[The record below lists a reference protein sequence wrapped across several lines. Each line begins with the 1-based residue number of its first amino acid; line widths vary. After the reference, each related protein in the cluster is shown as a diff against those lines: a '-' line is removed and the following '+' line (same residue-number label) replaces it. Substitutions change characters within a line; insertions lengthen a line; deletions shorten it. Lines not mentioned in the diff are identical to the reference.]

1 MLHGIDMS
9 TVLKTKSKQPFSISP
24 NPSLLYLT
32 PSLKSTIHKVR
43 YVIENRQGLTA
54 LLGDIGLGKSSC
66 LRYLLGQYVGR
77 EDVVTAL
84 IPSPNFPSD
93 FAFLKSLCGD
103 FGLRP
108 RRSMVDQEQELRGF
122 LIELYTQD
130 KTAVLFIDEAQR
142 LTGKMLE
149 LVRVLLNFETEDT
162 KLIQIVLAGQLEL
175 RTKLMDESKKA
186 IRSRIF
192 APSLLAPLSLAE
204 TREMVAFRCEQAQV
218 TNPFT
223 DAALE
228 AVYATTGGV
237 PREILKVCAVAWDMA
252 QMADLSKVPPDLIE
266 AAASEAMLHE

>member
-1 MLHGIDMS
+1 MLHRRSMS
-9 TVLKTKSKQPFSISP
+9 TVVKTKPKQPFSISP

-54 LLGDIGLGKSSC
+54 ILGDIGLGKSSC
-66 LRYLLGQYVGR
+66 MRYLLGQYVGR

-122 LIELYTQD
+122 LVNLYSED
-130 KTAVLFIDEAQR
+130 KTAVVFIDEAQR

-149 LVRVLLNFETEDT
+149 LVRVLLNFETEET
-162 KLIQIVLAGQLEL
+162 KLIQIVLSGQLEL
-175 RTKLMDESKKA
+175 RTKLMDPTKKA

-218 TNPFT
+218 SNPFT
-223 DAALE
+223 DAALD
-228 AVYATTGGV
+228 AIYATTGGV
-237 PREILKVCAVAWDMA
+237 PREVLKVCAIAWDMA
-252 QMADLSKVPPDLIE
+252 QMADMTKVPPDLIE
-266 AAASEAMLHE
+266 AAVSEAVLHE

>member
-1 MLHGIDMS
+1 MSDMS
-9 TVLKTKSKQPFSISP
+9 TVTVPKSKPKRPFSISP

-32 PSLKSTIHKVR
+32 PSLKSTIHKVS
-43 YVIENRQGLTA
+43 YVIDNRQGLTA
-54 LLGDIGLGKSSC
+54 ILGDVGLGKSTV

-108 RRSMVDQEQELRGF
+108 RRSMVDQEQELRSF
-122 LIELYTQD
+122 VVSLYGED
-130 KTAVLFIDEAQR
+130 KTAVVFIDESQR

-175 RTKLMDESKKA
+175 RSKLMDPTKKA

-192 APSLLAPLSLAE
+192 APSLLAPLSLTE

-218 TNPFT
+218 SNPFNE
-223 DAALE
+223 AAID
-228 AVYATTGGV
+228 AVYAITGGI
-237 PREILKVCAVAWDMA
+237 PRDILKVCAIAWDMA
-252 QMADLSKVPPDLIE
+252 QMAEMSKVPPDLIE
-266 AAASEAMLHE
+266 AAASEAVLHE

>member
-1 MLHGIDMS
+1 MS
-9 TVLKTKSKQPFSISP
+9 SSVKAKPKKPFSISP

-32 PSLKSTIHKVR
+32 PSLKSTIHKVH

-54 LLGDIGLGKSSC
+54 ILGDIGLGKSTV

-77 EDVVTAL
+77 DDVVTAL

-103 FGLRP
+103 FGLQP
-108 RRSMVDQEQELRGF
+108 RRSMVDQEQELRRF
-122 LIELYTQD
+122 LISLYTED
-130 KTAVLFIDEAQR
+130 KTAVIFIDESQR

-175 RTKLMDESKKA
+175 RAKLMDPSKRA

-218 TNPFT
+218 TNPFPDPT
-223 DAALE
+223 IE
-228 AVYATTGGV
+228 TIYASTGGV
-237 PREILKVCAVAWDMA
+237 PRDVLKVCAVAWDMA
-252 QMADLSKVPPDLIE
+252 QLSGDARVLPEMIE
-266 AAASEAMLHE
+266 AAAAEAMLHE

>member
-1 MLHGIDMS
+1 MLHPHGMS
-9 TVLKTKSKQPFSISP
+9 TVTKQKAKQPFSISP

-54 LLGDIGLGKSSC
+54 ILGDIGLGKSSC

-77 EDVVTAL
+77 DDVVTAL
-84 IPSPNFPSD
+84 IASPNFPSD

-122 LIELYTQD
+122 LIELYGQD

-162 KLIQIVLAGQLEL
+162 KLIQIVLSGQLEL

-192 APSLLAPLSLAE
+192 APSMLAPLSLVE
-204 TREMVAFRCEQAQV
+204 TREMVDFRCEQAQV
-218 TNPFT
+218 SNPFSET
-223 DAALE
+223 AID
-228 AVYATTGGV
+228 AVYAHTGGV
-237 PREILKVCAVAWDMA
+237 PREVLKVCAIAWDMA
-252 QMADLSKVPPDLIE
+252 QMAELTKVPPDLIE

>member
-1 MLHGIDMS
+1 MS
-9 TVLKTKSKQPFSISP
+9 TLVKAKAKRPFSISP

-32 PSLKSTIHKVR
+32 PSLKSTIHKVH

-54 LLGDIGLGKSSC
+54 ILGDIGLGKSTV

-103 FGLRP
+103 FGLQP

-122 LIELYTQD
+122 LVSLYTED
-130 KTAVLFIDEAQR
+130 KTAVIFIDESQR

-149 LVRVLLNFETEDT
+149 LVRVLLNFETEET

-175 RTKLMDESKKA
+175 RSKLMDPSKRA

-218 TNPFT
+218 TNPFPDIT
-223 DAALE
+223 IE
-228 AVYATTGGV
+228 SVYAITGGV
-237 PREILKVCAVAWDMA
+237 PRDVLKVCAVAWDMS
-252 QMADLSKVPPDLIE
+252 QLNGDERVPPEMIE
-266 AAASEAMLHE
+266 IAAGEAMLHE

>member
-1 MLHGIDMS
+1 MNRMS
-9 TVLKTKSKQPFSISP
+9 TVVKHKPRQPFSISP

-43 YVIENRQGLTA
+43 YVIDNRQGLTA
-54 LLGDIGLGKSSC
+54 ILGDVGLGKSTV
-66 LRYLLGQYVGR
+66 LRYLLGQHVGR

-122 LIELYTQD
+122 LVNLYMED
-130 KTAVLFIDEAQR
+130 KTAVVFIDESQR

-175 RTKLMDESKKA
+175 RTKLMDPSKKA

-204 TREMVAFRCEQAQV
+204 TREMIAFRCEQAQV
-218 TNPFT
+218 ANPFS
-223 DAALE
+223 DAVVD
-228 AVYATTGGV
+228 AVYSTTGGV
-237 PREILKVCAVAWDMA
+237 PREVLKVCAVAWDMTI
-252 QMADLSKVPPDLIE
+252 MAGEEKVPLELIE
-266 AAASEAMLHE
+266 AAVGEASLHE

>member
-1 MLHGIDMS
+1 MA
-9 TVLKTKSKQPFSISP
+9 TVLKTKPKKPFSISP

-32 PSLKSTIHKVR
+32 PSLKSTIHKVH

-54 LLGDIGLGKSSC
+54 ILGDIGLGKSSL
-66 LRYLLGQYVGR
+66 LRYLHGQYVGR

-84 IPSPNFPSD
+84 MPSPNFPSD

-122 LIELYTQD
+122 LVSLYSED
-130 KTAVLFIDEAQR
+130 KTAVVFIDEAQR

-175 RTKLMDESKKA
+175 RTKLLDPTKKA

-204 TREMVAFRCEQAQV
+204 TREMISFRCEQAQMP
-218 TNPFT
+218 NPFPE
-223 DAALE
+223 LSVE
-228 AVYATTGGV
+228 AIYAVTGGV
-237 PREILKVCAVAWDMA
+237 PREVLKVCAVALDMA
-252 QMADLSKVPPDLIE
+252 QLSGEERIPPEAIE
-266 AAASEAMLHE
+266 VAAGEALLHE

>member
-1 MLHGIDMS
+1 MATTI
-9 TVLKTKSKQPFSISP
+9 KRRPKQPFSISP
-24 NPSLLYLT
+24 DPSLLYLT
-32 PSLKSTIHKVR
+32 PALKSTVHKVR

-54 LLGDIGLGKSSC
+54 ILGDVGLGKSSL

-77 EDVVTAL
+77 EDVVTTL

-122 LIELYTQD
+122 LISLYEQD
-130 KTAVLFIDEAQR
+130 RTAVIYIDEAQR

-162 KLIQIVLAGQLEL
+162 KLINIVLAGQLEL
-175 RTKLMDESKKA
+175 RSKLMDPSKKA

-204 TREMVAFRCEQAQV
+204 AREMISFRCEQAQV
-218 TNPFT
+218 TNPFPEPT
-223 DAALE
+223 IDAIY
-228 AVYATTGGV
+228 AVTGGN
-237 PREILKVCAVAWDMA
+237 PRDVLKVCAIAWDMA
-252 QMADLSKVPPDLIE
+252 QLSGETQVPLELIDV
-266 AAASEAMLHE
+266 AAAEAVLHE